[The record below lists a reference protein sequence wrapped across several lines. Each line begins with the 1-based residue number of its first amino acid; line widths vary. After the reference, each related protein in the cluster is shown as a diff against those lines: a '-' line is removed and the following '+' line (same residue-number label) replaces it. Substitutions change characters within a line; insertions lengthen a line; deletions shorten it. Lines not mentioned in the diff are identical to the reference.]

1 MRFLADESCDFAVV
15 CYLRE
20 AGYDVKSI
28 VESYSG
34 SEDEFVINLAKKEKR
49 ILLTEDK
56 DFGHLVFVRNIPAT
70 GVILLRFAP
79 GERNKIGKKIVDFVK
94 LEGKKIKG
102 SFIVIQPD
110 NVRIRR
116 LPT

>member
-1 MRFLADESCDFAVV
+1 MRFRDSSLFTSSRNDII
-15 CYLRE
+15 
-20 AGYDVKSI
+20 SI
-28 VESYSG
+28 IESYPG
-34 SEDEFVINLAKKEKR
+34 SEDEFVIKLAKKEKR

-79 GERNKIGKKIVDFVK
+79 EERNKIGGKIVDFVK

-102 SFIVIQPD
+102 SFIVIQP
-110 NVRIRR
+110 NSVRIRR
-116 LPT
+116 LPN

>member
-15 CYLRE
+15 RCLRQ
-20 AGYDVKSI
+20 AGHDVSSI

-34 SEDEFVINLAKKEKR
+34 SEDEFVIKLAKKEKR

-56 DFGHLVFVRNIPAT
+56 DFGHLVFVRNIPST
-70 GVILLRFAP
+70 GVILLRFSP
-79 GERNKIGKKIVDFVK
+79 EERDNIGRKIVDFIK
-94 LEGKKIKG
+94 LEGKKLKG
-102 SFIVIQPD
+102 SFIVIQP
-110 NVRIRR
+110 NSVRIRR